1 MSATGVV
8 VVAYNSGEV
17 IGTCLDSCHSLP
29 TVVVDNGSE
38 DDTIQQVNGRP
49 QVLLLANTTNRG
61 FAAAVNQGVAALDTE
76 FLLLL
81 NPDTCLQTS
90 VDPLQRA
97 CSQPGV
103 GLAAGKLLDTAGAI
117 QSGFNVRRFPSPLT
131 LIFEVLGFNRLFP
144 WTGVNRRYRCA
155 DFNPDRPADIEQPAG
170 AFLLFRR
177 DVWQQ
182 LNGFDSH
189 FHPLWF
195 EDVDFCKR
203 AREAGFR
210 IRYVPEAAAI
220 HYGGHSVSKL
230 PPGCREQYWYVS
242 LLRYASKHFRSR
254 AFRGVS
260 AAVVL
265 GSMVRAVAGV
275 VRWRSL
281 KPLSVYASVMRIA
294 MRCLISGRM
303 RDAGALPGYSKAVG

>member
-1 MSATGVV
+1 MRATGVV
-8 VVAYNSGEV
+8 VVAYNSAEV

-29 TVVVDNGSE
+29 TVVVDNASE
-38 DDTIQQVNGRP
+38 DDTVQQVNRRP

-81 NPDTCLQTS
+81 NPDTQLQTP
-90 VDPLQRA
+90 VNPLQEA

-103 GLAAGKLLDTAGAI
+103 GLATGRLLDTAGAI

-131 LIFEVLGFNRLFP
+131 LMFEVLGFNRLFP
-144 WTGVNRRYRCA
+144 RTRVNRKYRCA

-210 IRYVPEAAAI
+210 IRYVPEVAAI

-230 PPGCREQYWYVS
+230 PPACREQYWYVS

-275 VRWRSL
+275 VHWRSL
-281 KPLSVYASVMRIA
+281 EPLSVYASVMRIA
-294 MRCLISGRM
+294 VRCMISGRM